1 VPGFTEIS
9 EREREREKH
18 AEREIETETEI
29 EKYSERESIAAAARD
44 LVYELLVVCITEQRK
59 KGAAEIGLVLLQ
71 ERTQH
76 RRRIQN
82 RTRKRNLSMAGSK
95 HGRLGGSGGGDV
107 SPLAAQLQ
115 QAWLQTQMPKT
126 QKRSLISAP
135 SQGKTSPEV
144 QSPHSPPVP
153 LEEQSAFKSLSSIFP
168 ELAALPQ
175 EKKPMIFSVFPEGE
189 GPKPRSLSLPAYDSL
204 NSCPSLFDGMLTGAA
219 KKKTTSSPS
228 LQHRSLSA
236 SPAMLQSSNSFENL
250 ATAAAPVL
258 STSGHSSLAS
268 LADAYSPDYTTG
280 STPSEG
286 EAGSPIDLQDLDTVD
301 AAVGVEGRTIPF
313 YHYLNNLLDEEPEH
327 NKCMFVECSA
337 YQAMAKELGD
347 LIENDSSLQPDTQ
360 SSDKEDLDRWLDEIT
375 GGPLPDEVPPDG
387 LEHSYDSFT
396 SDEGC
401 DLFQNFAVGNGG
413 SWANEVEM
421 LPEAAGVQSIGP
433 ILDSVC
439 PSSSDDDA
447 LHHSSMANGGNGY
460 VSKPTISQQISN
472 GHHIPPV
479 DLNYLLLR

>member
-1 VPGFTEIS
+1 
-9 EREREREKH
+9 
-18 AEREIETETEI
+18 
-29 EKYSERESIAAAARD
+29 
-44 LVYELLVVCITEQRK
+44 
-59 KGAAEIGLVLLQ
+59 
-71 ERTQH
+71 
-76 RRRIQN
+76 
-82 RTRKRNLSMAGSK
+82 M
-95 HGRLGGSGGGDV
+95 

-126 QKRSLISAP
+126 QKRPLISAP

-175 EKKPMIFSVFPEGE
+175 EKKPMIFSVFQEGE
-189 GPKPRSLSLPAYDSL
+189 GPKPRSLSLLANDSL
-204 NSCPSLFDGMLTGAA
+204 NSCPSLFDGTLSSAA
-219 KKKTTSSPS
+219 KKKTTFSPS

-236 SPAMLQSSNSFENL
+236 SPAMLQNSNSFENW
-250 ATAAAPVL
+250 AAAAAPVL
-258 STSGHSSLAS
+258 SMSGHSSLAS

-301 AAVGVEGRTIPF
+301 AAVGVEGRSIPF
-313 YHYLNNLLDEEPEH
+313 YHYLNSLLDEEPEH

-347 LIENDSSLQPDTQ
+347 LIGDDSLQSDTK
-360 SSDKEDLDRWLDEIT
+360 SSDKEDLDRWFDEIT
-375 GGPLPDEVPPDG
+375 GGHLPDEVPQDG
-387 LEHSYDSFT
+387 LEHIYESFT
-396 SDEGC
+396 SDNGC
-401 DLFQNFAVGNGG
+401 DLIPNFAVGNGG

-433 ILDSVC
+433 NLDSVC
-439 PSSSDDDA
+439 PSSLDDDA
-447 LHHSSMANGGNGY
+447 LHHSNMANGGNGY
-460 VSKPTISQQISN
+460 VSKPTISQQMSN
-472 GHHIPPV
+472 GHHIAPV

>member
-1 VPGFTEIS
+1 
-9 EREREREKH
+9 
-18 AEREIETETEI
+18 
-29 EKYSERESIAAAARD
+29 
-44 LVYELLVVCITEQRK
+44 
-59 KGAAEIGLVLLQ
+59 
-71 ERTQH
+71 
-76 RRRIQN
+76 
-82 RTRKRNLSMAGSK
+82 MAGSK
-95 HGRLGGSGGGDV
+95 HGRSGGSGGGEV

-115 QAWLQTQMPKT
+115 QAWLKTQMPKT

-135 SQGKTSPEV
+135 SQGKTGPEV

-153 LEEQSAFKSLSSIFP
+153 FEEQSAFKSLSSIFP

-175 EKKPMIFSVFPEGE
+175 EKKPMIFSVFQEGE
-189 GPKPRSLSLPAYDSL
+189 GPKSRSLSLLPDDSS
-204 NSCPSLFDGMLTGAA
+204 NSCPSPFDGMLSGAA

-250 ATAAAPVL
+250 AAAAAAPVL
-258 STSGHSSLAS
+258 STSRHSSLPS
-268 LADAYSPDYTTG
+268 LADDYSPDYTTG

-286 EAGSPIDLQDLDTVD
+286 EAGSPIDLQGLDTVD
-301 AAVGVEGRTIPF
+301 AAVGVEGKNIPF
-313 YHYLNNLLDEEPEH
+313 YHYLNSLLDEEPEH

-347 LIENDSSLQPDTQ
+347 LIGDDSSVQSDTK

-387 LEHSYDSFT
+387 LEHSYESFT
-396 SDEGC
+396 GDKGC
-401 DLFQNFAVGNGG
+401 DLFQNLTVGNGG

-433 ILDSVC
+433 NLDSVC
-439 PSSSDDDA
+439 PSSLDDDA
-447 LHHSSMANGGNGY
+447 LHHSNMANGGNGY
-460 VSKPTISQQISN
+460 VSKPTVSQQISN

>member
-1 VPGFTEIS
+1 
-9 EREREREKH
+9 
-18 AEREIETETEI
+18 
-29 EKYSERESIAAAARD
+29 
-44 LVYELLVVCITEQRK
+44 
-59 KGAAEIGLVLLQ
+59 
-71 ERTQH
+71 
-76 RRRIQN
+76 
-82 RTRKRNLSMAGSK
+82 MAGSK
-95 HGRLGGSGGGDV
+95 HGRSGGSGGGEV

-144 QSPHSPPVP
+144 QSPHSPQVP
-153 LEEQSAFKSLSSIFP
+153 SEEQSAFKSLSSIFP

-175 EKKPMIFSVFPEGE
+175 EKKPMIFSVFQEGE
-189 GPKPRSLSLPAYDSL
+189 GPKPRSLSLLAYDSL
-204 NSCPSLFDGMLTGAA
+204 NSCPSFFDGMLSGAA
-219 KKKTTSSPS
+219 KKKATSSPS
-228 LQHRSLSA
+228 LHHRSLSA
-236 SPAMLQSSNSFENL
+236 SPAMLQRSNSFENL
-250 ATAAAPVL
+250 AAAAAAPVL
-258 STSGHSSLAS
+258 SMSGHSSLAS
-268 LADAYSPDYTTG
+268 LADAYSPDYIT

-286 EAGSPIDLQDLDTVD
+286 EAGSPIDLQDLDTAD
-301 AAVGVEGRTIPF
+301 AAVGVEGRNIPF
-313 YHYLNNLLDEEPEH
+313 YNYLNSLLDEEPEH

-347 LIENDSSLQPDTQ
+347 LIGDDSSLQSDTK

-387 LEHSYDSFT
+387 LEHSYESFT
-396 SDEGC
+396 SDKGC

-421 LPEAAGVQSIGP
+421 LPEAAGVQSTGP
-433 ILDSVC
+433 NLDSGC
-439 PSSSDDDA
+439 PSSLDDDA
-447 LHHSSMANGGNGY
+447 LHDSNMVNGGNGY
-460 VSKPTISQQISN
+460 VSKPTVSQQISN